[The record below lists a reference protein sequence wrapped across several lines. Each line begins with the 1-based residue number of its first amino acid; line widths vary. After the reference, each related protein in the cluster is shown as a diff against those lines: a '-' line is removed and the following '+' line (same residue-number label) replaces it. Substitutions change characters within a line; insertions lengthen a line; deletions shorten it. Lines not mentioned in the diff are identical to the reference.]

1 MGATRVGCG
10 ENSYS
15 PGLGIPY
22 RRTHHPEHKLGTTPH
37 GREGLEY
44 RLSTQ
49 HTIAT
54 GTNVTNDEG
63 TAPSRGLLRGRIP
76 GVTAL
81 LAVPLFY
88 KILITNAAIFIVGAG
103 TTALLASQITA
114 ATHPGEVVLVI
125 ALLVLVLLVGGMALN
140 AVLIKTALIPLEAL
154 EETAR
159 LVDEGDLNARVPASP
174 LADMRTAKLASLFNR
189 MLDKQ
194 AAIRTR
200 NRNQAARVVEAEE
213 QERTRTSRQLHNE
226 LAQTLAGV
234 LVRLRV
240 ATLNPEIEQ
249 APSLEQY
256 LDEIR
261 SEVRE
266 ALEHVREVARRLHPP
281 ALEDLGLIPAL
292 EAYARSVSEVSG
304 VKIELL
310 GKNVN
315 AGLPPDVRLAAFRII
330 QESLGTAI
338 RHSHADRIRIT
349 LRRDADVL
357 VGEVVDDGT
366 GFNSTADLDDTPKG
380 EALARILERAAIVG
394 GQITVESA
402 ADRGT
407 RIGIELP
414 LRGVEGLGSKRST
427 LPVREKR
434 EKIPF

>member
-1 MGATRVGCG
+1 M
-10 ENSYS
+10 S
-15 PGLGIPY
+15 PK
-22 RRTHHPEHKLGTTPH
+22 HP
-37 GREGLEY
+37 
-44 RLSTQ
+44 S
-49 HTIAT
+49 AT
-54 GTNVTNDEG
+54 GTNVPNDEG
-63 TAPSRGLLRGRIP
+63 TAPSRGLLRGRIHN
-76 GVTAL
+76 VTAFL
-81 LAVPLFY
+81 RVPLFH
-88 KILITNAAIFIVGAG
+88 KILITNAAIFVVGAG
-103 TTALLASQITA
+103 TTALLASRITS
-114 ATHPGEVVLVI
+114 ATRPGEVVLVI

-140 AVLIKTALIPLEAL
+140 AVLIKTALIPLDAL

-159 LVDEGDLNARVPASP
+159 LVDEGDLDARVPASS
-174 LADMRTAKLASLFNR
+174 LADRRSVKLASLFNR
-189 MLDKQ
+189 MLDTQ
-194 AAIRTR
+194 AAIRNR

-213 QERTRTSRQLHNE
+213 QERNRSSRELHNE

-249 APSLEQY
+249 APSLKQY

-281 ALEDLGLIPAL
+281 ALEELGLVPAL
-292 EAYARSVSEVSG
+292 EAYARSVSEVSS

-310 GKNVN
+310 GEEVN
-315 AGLPPDVRLAAFRII
+315 ASLPPEARLAAFRII
-330 QESLGTAI
+330 QESLVTAI

-349 LRRDADVL
+349 LRRDADL
-357 VGEVVDDGT
+357 LFAEVVDDGT
-366 GFNSTADLDDTPKG
+366 GFDPTADLDDTPKG

-394 GQITVESA
+394 GQVTVESA

-414 LRGVEGLGSKRST
+414 LRGVDALRSKRSP

-434 EKIPF
+434 EKVSL